1 MERLDFI
8 RKLFILYGKST
19 EKSIDLIRDYD
30 LALSEEQNIDWDRML
45 RLVEKS
51 DLNSL
56 PNPKYLKSLFPKC
69 KIEIEGQYKYKGGN
83 AVLTLKRENK
93 PNLFYVFPM
102 DFAEHTI
109 EEYYNKYR
117 QKYGYSFLD
126 FKYYPPNFE
135 IIGRKIYDTSTEPMQ
150 LYEVI

>member
-19 EKSIDLIRDYD
+19 EKNIDLIRDYD
-30 LALSEEQNIDWDRML
+30 LALSEEQNIDWAKML

-69 KIEIEGQYKYKGGN
+69 KIEIDGQYKYDSGTG
-83 AVLTLKRENK
+83 VLRLKDR
-93 PNLFYVFPM
+93 FCVFDM
-102 DFAEHTI
+102 WHTTHTI
-109 EEYYNKYR
+109 EEITRNFKNKYE
-117 QKYGYSFLD
+117 GNFVS
-126 FKYYPPNFE
+126 FKYYPENFK
-135 IIGRKIYDTSTEPMQ
+135 IIGRNIFDTSSGKME
-150 LYEVI
+150 LHEVIQ